1 MQIWSFQYEEIHK
14 NMKGKKEFGIKKNKN
29 KMGSYNTLHVGHN

>member
-14 NMKGKKEFGIKKNKN
+14 NMKGKKEFGIKKNKTKN
-29 KMGSYNTLHVGHN
+29 RFLQYLACGA